1 MTCRFLIALQSADR
15 RVVGGALTSGANADG
30 QDTQAEDG
38 NTLRFASRVVGSIG
52 GDLGASYIIDAD
64 EFDDHEVDDES
75 LHDQVSASPHVQER
89 MDEGVYNISGPSA
102 RAKERRSTFDD
113 AVDLKHEA

>member
-15 RVVGGALTSGANADG
+15 RVVGGVLTSGANADG

-52 GDLGASYIIDAD
+52 GDLGTSYIISAAD
-64 EFDDHEVDDES
+64 EFDDHEVDDEA
-75 LHDQVSASPHVQER
+75 LHDQVSPSPHVQGR
-89 MDEGVYNISGPSA
+89 MDEEVCNTAGSSA
-102 RAKERRSTFDD
+102 TAKEHCSTSDD
-113 AVDLKHEA
+113 AVEV